1 MKQKLKTALVQ
12 YESVLCE
19 PKRNA
24 DRAYDQVLEA
34 AANGANFVC
43 LPEMFNTGYN
53 FDLIGKNFSALGE
66 TLAGYTVS
74 RLSEAA
80 RKGNCHIVAP
90 IVLEDDVPGV
100 LYNAAVVIDDTGEV
114 LGYYAKHHLWALE
127 RFYFR
132 GGESFPV
139 FQTKYGKIGVM
150 ICYDAGFPEAARILT
165 LKGAELIFMP
175 SAWRA
180 EDRDIWN
187 LNIPQRALENTVF
200 IAAVN
205 RFGKEGDL
213 YMFGNSKVSDYRG
226 RIIAESKV
234 EKEDIAYADIDLSA
248 LKEARLQLPYL
259 KDRTP
264 ESYDVICW

>member
-1 MKQKLKTALVQ
+1 MNQPLKIALAQ
-12 YESVLCE
+12 FESVLHD

-24 DRAYDQVLEA
+24 DRAYRQATEA

-43 LPEMFNTGYN
+43 FPEMFNIGYN

-66 TLAGYTVS
+66 TLTGYTVR

-80 RKGNCHIVAP
+80 REGNCHIVAP
-90 IVLEDDVPGV
+90 IALEDDVPGV
-100 LYNAAVVIDDTGEV
+100 FYNAAVLIDNTGKV

-132 GGESFPV
+132 RGESFPV
-139 FQTKYGKIGVM
+139 FNTKHGKIGVM

-175 SAWRA
+175 SAWRE

-200 IAAVN
+200 IAAAN
-205 RFGKEGDL
+205 RIGKEGDL

-226 RIIAESKV
+226 RIVAESKI
-234 EKEDIAYADIDLSA
+234 EKEDIVYADIDLSA
-248 LKEARLQLPYL
+248 LKEARLQIPYL